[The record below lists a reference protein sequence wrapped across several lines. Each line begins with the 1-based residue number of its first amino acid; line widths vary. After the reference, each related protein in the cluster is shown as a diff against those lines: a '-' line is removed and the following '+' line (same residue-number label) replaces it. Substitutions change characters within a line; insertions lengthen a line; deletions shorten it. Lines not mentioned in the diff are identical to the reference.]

1 MTDAAQTACPHQTA
15 YQQLLAETAQ
25 ARGAF
30 LSIPVLSMAMDG
42 AVPLPLYRD
51 FLGQA
56 YHHVRHTCRL
66 LALAAARTDDDLYRD
81 ALFAYIQE
89 EQGHERW
96 ILDDIAALGGDA
108 GRVAASPPGAACR
121 ALLAFAYDAIE
132 RVSPYALLGMVHV
145 LEGMSTLLASRA
157 ADALRRAYQ
166 SDANGSGFRYLTS
179 HGALD
184 EEHVVFFQRLV
195 DSLDAPE
202 ALPVIIDA
210 ANMVYRLYGDIFRDL
225 SRGLDH
231 GQGSVGHAA

>member
-1 MTDAAQTACPHQTA
+1 MPDTSPTP
-15 YQQLLAETAQ
+15 YQRLLAETAH

-51 FLGQA
+51 FLAQA

-66 LALAAARTDDDLYRD
+66 LALAAARTEDEDYRA
-81 ALFAYIQE
+81 ALFDYIIE
-89 EQGHERW
+89 EQGHEQW
-96 ILDDIAALGGDA
+96 ILDDIDAVGGDA
-108 GRVAASPPGAACR
+108 AQVAASPPGQACR
-121 ALLAFAYDAIE
+121 AMLAYVYDTIE

-157 ADALRRAYQ
+157 ADALRRAYRT
-166 SDANGSGFRYLTS
+166 DGASGFRYLTS

-184 EEHVVFFQRLV
+184 QEHVAFFQQLV
-195 DSLDAPE
+195 DGLRTPE
-202 ALPVIIDA
+202 ALAVIADT

-225 SRGLDH
+225 SRGMD
-231 GQGSVGHAA
+231 GTQGGACHAA

>member
-1 MTDAAQTACPHQTA
+1 MPDTSTPHQR
-15 YQQLLAETAQ
+15 LLAQTAQ

-51 FLGQA
+51 FLAQA

-66 LALAAARTDDDLYRD
+66 LALAAARTDDDDYRA
-81 ALFAYIQE
+81 ALFDYITE
-89 EQGHERW
+89 EQGHEQW
-96 ILDDIAALGGDA
+96 ILDDIDAAGGDA
-108 GRVAASPPGAACR
+108 AQVAASVPGQACR
-121 ALLAFAYDAIE
+121 AMLAYVYDAIE

-157 ADALRRAYQ
+157 ADALQRAYR
-166 SDANGSGFRYLTS
+166 SEGTSGFRYLTS

-184 EEHVVFFQRLV
+184 KEHVAFFEQLV
-195 DSLDAPE
+195 DGLRAPE
-202 ALPVIIDA
+202 ALPVIADT

-225 SRGLDH
+225 SRGLDSV
-231 GQGSVGHAA
+231 QGGACHAA